1 MTNSMPK
8 LTSATAP
15 SSESPLL
22 LPFLQKTMI
31 LRMMIPFKSKLQL
44 KKWRK
49 RLHLLSAPSTKT
61 LISWSLIYP
70 LKTIWRCRSSLFR
83 IHGPGW
89 SFDFKDLH
97 TAWDR
102 HIITCLIAAAARG
115 MPSPHLGSVLAAF
128 LKKLAQI
135 ISNIVFPQN
144 AEVPPPFLDN
154 RIVAPEFW
162 HAHLNC
168 ACRQATISQKGQ
180 ERRLAGNQ
188 LCYWT
193 SADADHCMKVTHLIV
208 YLPPALGAYILQQ
221 HKAKGKIAILSADQT
236 LLGEGTIAHTQQHV
250 KLCLTSWKINL
261 KPL

>member
-1 MTNSMPK
+1 
-8 LTSATAP
+8 
-15 SSESPLL
+15 
-22 LPFLQKTMI
+22 MI
-31 LRMMIPFKSKLQL
+31 RRMMIPLKSKLQL

-49 RLHLLSAPSTKT
+49 RLHPFFAPLART

-89 SFDFKDLH
+89 SLTLSIFIRLGIGVSSRASLLLLLGACPLH
-97 TAWDR
+97 TRD
-102 HIITCLIAAAARG
+102 
-115 MPSPHLGSVLAAF
+115 PVLAAF

-162 HAHLNC
+162 HAHLNY
-168 ACRQATISQKGQ
+168 ACRQATLSQKGQ

-208 YLPPALGAYILQQ
+208 YLPPASSSNIRP
-221 HKAKGKIAILSADQT
+221 KAKLPSPLRT
-236 LLGEGTIAHTQQHV
+236 
-250 KLCLTSWKINL
+250 KLYWAKGRLPAPNRM
-261 KPL
+261 